1 MKPITLEWI
10 DKAEWDFLSARREL
24 RVRNR
29 PNCDLVCF
37 LSQQCA
43 EKYLKARLVEAGV
56 RFPKIHNLTALLKL
70 VLPVEPRLVGLR
82 VPLASLNPYAV
93 EFRYPGDTST
103 KEDAHAALANCRA
116 VRIEVRK
123 CLGLDEPP
131 TGQMKLVI
139 KERRATYRVRRRR
152 K

>member
-10 DKAEWDFLSARREL
+10 EKAEWDFLSARREL

-43 EKYLKARLVEAGV
+43 EKYLKARLVEAGAHV
-56 RFPKIHNLTALLKL
+56 PKIHNLTALLKL
-70 VLPVEPRLVGLR
+70 VLPVEPRLGGLQ

-103 KEDAHAALANCRA
+103 KEDAKAAFANCRVA
-116 VRIEVRK
+116 RAEVRN

-131 TGQMKLVI
+131 ARQMKLVI